1 MRTLLTALLTIVAIP
16 ALAADL
22 PGKAPRQQPVAVAD
36 WTGFYIGGHAG
47 YGWSKF
53 DDIDEGNLV
62 GFFTGD
68 SFGSPE
74 PKGFVGGFHV
84 GYNWQ
89 VSSILVLGIEGD
101 FSFSNMKKEQTLNVA
116 GGEDVISPGI
126 GGVACVNCDLQD
138 SLRVKVD
145 NFASIRGRLGFLV
158 TPSFMLYGT
167 GGGAWAEAKVD
178 VNGSAIFT
186 QVVEPRGL
194 RGLEF
199 ANLSAS
205 ADKRFSGWVAG
216 AGAEYMLTRNILLR
230 VEYLH
235 YDFGS
240 KTLAFD
246 GTVNRNAL
254 APVDLP
260 AFTAA
265 VAADVK
271 TSLTTD
277 VIRGGLSFK
286 F

>member
-1 MRTLLTALLTIVAIP
+1 MQKLLAVLLSCVAMP

-22 PGKAPRQQPVAVAD
+22 PGKAPARPAVVAD
-36 WTGFYIGGHAG
+36 WTGFYVGGHAG

-53 DDIDEGNLV
+53 DDIDDENLV

-74 PKGFVGGFHV
+74 PKGFVGGFHA

-89 VSSILVLGIEGD
+89 VSSMLVIGIEGD
-101 FSFSNMKKEQTLNVA
+101 FSFSNMKKDQTLNVA
-116 GGEDVISPGI
+116 GGPLVVSPFINGI
-126 GGVACVNCDLQD
+126 ACGNCDLQD

-158 TPSFMLYGT
+158 APSFMLYGT
-167 GGGAWAEAKVD
+167 GGAAWAETNVD
-178 VNGSAIFT
+178 VNGSAVFT
-186 QVVEPRGL
+186 NAASPASL
-194 RGLEF
+194 RGTQF
-199 ANLSAS
+199 ASLSAS
-205 ADKRFSGWVAG
+205 ADKTFSGWVVG
-216 AGAEYMLTRNILLR
+216 GGGEYMLTRNILLR

-240 KTLAFD
+240 KTVTVD
-246 GTVNRNAL
+246 GTVNRAGFPGFPAVVS
-254 APVDLP
+254 APVS
-260 AFTAA
+260 
-265 VAADVK
+265 ADVK

-277 VIRGGLSFK
+277 VIRGGVSFK